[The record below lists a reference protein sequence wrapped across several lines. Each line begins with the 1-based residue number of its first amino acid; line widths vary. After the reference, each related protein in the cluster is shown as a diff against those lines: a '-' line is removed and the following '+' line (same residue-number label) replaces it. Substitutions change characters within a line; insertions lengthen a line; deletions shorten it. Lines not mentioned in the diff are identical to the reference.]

1 MYSEV
6 EESSE
11 QACKRK
17 FTGASKKKTVS
28 FSDDAKLRRVF
39 TNDSNLHADSSWLT
53 DDEVFSMNKRAK
65 NLATLHYLKTR
76 PGQKAPSKHSGIVYN
91 CHPAHYEII
100 GESLRGMEHITD
112 ISKTQS
118 RKRLR
123 SGVNSLME
131 EHQNQDNTC
140 GGSKLACKF
149 IECTKEAM
157 AYSIQMAEEDA
168 RTAAAILTEDLKQH
182 DDVVSISSESS
193 AAAMS
198 SPCPCSSITDFP
210 RISRMSS
217 SPAAA

>member
-17 FTGASKKKTVS
+17 FTGAPKKKTVS

-39 TNDSNLHADSSWLT
+39 ANDSNLRAVSSWLT

-168 RTAAAILTEDLKQH
+168 RTAAAILTEDLKQY

-210 RISRMSS
+210 RISRMSP